1 MFHPA
6 PAEVSDSGDRA
17 VPDPAG
23 EPVSSSQQ
31 AAVQTCAGAG
41 VRHHPGTGQS
51 RGTLI
56 SPDLSRHC
64 ALIGWD
70 HNVATP

>member
-41 VRHHPGTGQS
+41 VQHHPGTGQGG
-51 RGTLI
+51 GTLI
-56 SPDLSRHC
+56 SPNTYSYC
-64 ALIGWD
+64 ALIG
-70 HNVATP
+70 